1 MTAEVSTLP
10 GARFSAAAQA
20 YARMG
25 IAVFPL
31 REREKKPLA
40 FSTGLSAASANDS
53 LAAQRWAGE
62 ADIPI
67 REPKFE
73 GERLPKRIRANRA
86 CNVACATGEIS
97 GFWVLDLDGPEAEE
111 DLASLVAV
119 HGELPETVEQGTGK
133 GRHLC
138 FVWDPAFD
146 VKNSAGKI
154 GRGIDVRGNGGYIVL
169 PPSIHPGDAAKGIP
183 PGRIYAWTAG
193 KSPRERAFAPAPHWL
208 LQLVCPP
215 APAASTTPAKPR
227 EFRASGGTT
236 RFGAATLRTACRT
249 VAQAQPGQQQSALF
263 GYAAFIGAY
272 VAGGE
277 IEHAQARNE
286 LIAAGLQMTAAKGAW
301 TRKEVESAV
310 VRGMEKGAAHPKS
323 APAPETFRSAGQR
336 EPSKPAETAA
346 HAAGEIQGARRL
358 WDGAQSADCRA
369 VRSWFTHHGLDPDG
383 LPRGLAMMRAHAA
396 APIGVGDYGEELTGP
411 AILIPMI
418 ATLDDLNWNQAPD
431 ALAILPLE
439 GSRIVQ
445 FVGPAR
451 GRVGWLSPLPEDG
464 SILIGI
470 DFLDV
475 WTLAASAQESGHD
488 LAAIVAPS
496 LRTFAGEALGDRW
509 GRIDARAPHAN
520 PANPPWTLEG
530 ERPVFLAVRG
540 DLRSPEFKGRQTFGG
555 SERFRLQGEA
565 AARFFGGL
573 ADQAWRR
580 AGANPVRI
588 LKPSTGA
595 GFSEGRP
602 A

>member
-1 MTAEVSTLP
+1 MSAEVRPLTGP
-10 GARFSAAAQA
+10 RFAAAAQA
-20 YARMG
+20 YARLG

-31 REREKKPLA
+31 REREKKPLP
-40 FSTGLSAASANDS
+40 FSTGLLAASADADV
-53 LAAQRWAGE
+53 AAERWAGR
-62 ADIPI
+62 ADLPI
-67 REPKFE
+67 RDPKFE
-73 GERLPKRIRANRA
+73 GERLPARIRANPS

-111 DLASLVAV
+111 DLAALIAV
-119 HGELPETVEQGTGK
+119 HGDLPETVEQGTGK

-138 FVWDPAFD
+138 FAWDPRFD
-146 VKNSAGKI
+146 VRNSAGKI
-154 GRGIDVRGNGGYIVL
+154 GRGIDVRGTGGYIVL
-169 PPSIHPGDAAKGIP
+169 PPSIHPS
-183 PGRIYAWTAG
+183 GRVYAWSEG
-193 KSPRERAFAPAPHWL
+193 RSPRDRAFAPAPDWL

-215 APAASTTPAKPR
+215 ASATSSGPVTPR
-227 EFRASGGTT
+227 EFRAIGGTS

-249 VAQAQPGQQQSALF
+249 VAQAQPGQQQSTLF

-277 IEHAQARNE
+277 IEHAQARDE

-323 APAPETFRSAGQR
+323 APAPETFRGAGPR
-336 EPSKPAETAA
+336 EPSRPAETAA
-346 HAAGEIQGARRL
+346 QAAGEIQIARRL
-358 WDGAQSADCRA
+358 WDGARPADCRA
-369 VRSWFTHHGLDPDG
+369 VRSWFAHHGLDPDG
-383 LPRGLAMMRAHAA
+383 LPGALAQLRAHAA
-396 APIGVGDYGEELTGP
+396 APVGVGEYGEDLTGP
-411 AILIPMI
+411 ALLIPLI
-418 ATLDDLNWNQAPD
+418 STPDDLNWNQAPD

-439 GSRIVQ
+439 GSRIAR

-451 GRVGWLSPLPEDG
+451 GRVGWLTALPEDG
-464 SILIGI
+464 SLLVGI
-470 DFLDV
+470 DFVDV
-475 WTLAASAQESGHD
+475 WTLAENAQANGHE

-509 GRIDARAPHAN
+509 GRIDPRAPHAD

-530 ERPVFLAVRG
+530 ARPVFLAVRG

-555 SERFRLQGEA
+555 SERFVLQGDA
-565 AARFFGGL
+565 AARFYGGL

-595 GFSEGRP
+595 GFSEGR
-602 A
+602 AA